1 MRQIIRGFPEVVTV
15 VSQLGR
21 PDDGTDATGFFNAE
35 FNVPLKPF
43 DAWPEGVDKE
53 KLTQQI
59 NDALSAEFPGVDF
72 NFSQYIQDNVE
83 EAASGVKGENSIKL
97 YGNDLDAIQ
106 KTAYRIKQV
115 MKTVP
120 GVTDLAVFD
129 TVGQPTVDIE
139 IDRERAARYGL
150 APGDIN
156 STIQAAI
163 GGTAAG
169 NVYEHGSDRNFPI
182 VVRLAPQ
189 YRQNL
194 DAIRHI
200 TVGATSPSG
209 SGVVPIPLTDVA
221 KVSLVSGP
229 SFIYRENQERYVP
242 IKFSVRDRDLGGA
255 VLEAQRKVAEQVA
268 LPPGSR
274 LEWVGEFGELR
285 EAINRLAIAVPLS
298 LALICILLFLNFGSM
313 IDTMLAATAIPMG
326 LVGGIFAL
334 VLTGI
339 PFSVSAA
346 IGFVALFGIS
356 AMNGIIL
363 VAYFNTLIDAGLER
377 SVAITRTC
385 AVRMRPVMM
394 TCIVACVGLLP
405 AALSSGIGSQ
415 VQKPLA
421 VVVVGGSFLAPLL
434 ILLVLPVLIDLFSR
448 RRTPVGT
455 PERLVS
461 PAE

>member
-1 MRQIIRGFPEVVTV
+1 M
-15 VSQLGR
+15 
-21 PDDGTDATGFFNAE
+21 
-35 FNVPLKPF
+35 
-43 DAWPEGVDKE
+43 
-53 KLTQQI
+53 
-59 NDALSAEFPGVDF
+59 
-72 NFSQYIQDNVE
+72 
-83 EAASGVKGENSIKL
+83 
-97 YGNDLDAIQ
+97 
-106 KTAYRIKQV
+106 
-115 MKTVP
+115 
-120 GVTDLAVFD
+120 
-129 TVGQPTVDIE
+129 
-139 IDRERAARYGL
+139 
-150 APGDIN
+150 
-156 STIQAAI
+156 
-163 GGTAAG
+163 
-169 NVYEHGSDRNFPI
+169 
-182 VVRLAPQ
+182 
-189 YRQNL
+189 
-194 DAIRHI
+194 
-200 TVGATSPSG
+200 
-209 SGVVPIPLTDVA
+209 
-221 KVSLVSGP
+221 
-229 SFIYRENQERYVP
+229 
-242 IKFSVRDRDLGGA
+242 
-255 VLEAQRKVAEQVA
+255 AEQVA

-434 ILLVLPVLIDLFSR
+434 ILVVLPVLIDLFSR
-448 RRTPVGT
+448 RRTPVAA